1 MSGFRGRDLFRAI
14 RSGLRPYAR
23 SGGDAAYQTDRC
35 ALTQTALAT
44 AAASLVLAGCRS
56 LPTYPWV
63 DTDTAMAHMTRR
75 AERVHT
81 IAGRCDLA
89 FTNERGE
96 TIRLDAAIA
105 ARPPDHLRLRAW
117 KLGQA
122 VFDLLLTPDGFWV
135 QTRDEDLSSALE
147 VDRFLGAW
155 TVAVTGRPTRAVTY
169 EDDGGREFTV
179 VGREERADA
188 RWTVRCVIERS
199 TLLPRRYT
207 LEDETGAEL
216 YVLQL
221 GRYRSFDGIAW
232 PTRMT
237 GRAAGRGFVLE
248 ITDPIFNEETASD
261 AFKPPHGAVRRSAWQ
276 PIPETSRS
284 PRSSLNGAPS

>member
-1 MSGFRGRDLFRAI
+1 MI
-14 RSGLRPYAR
+14 GL
-23 SGGDAAYQTDRC
+23 GDRKR
-35 ALTQTALAT
+35 TQTALPI
-44 AAASLVLAGCRS
+44 AAVFLVLPGCHS

-63 DTDTAMAHMTRR
+63 DTETAMAQMSRR

-81 IAGRCDLA
+81 IAGPCDLA
-89 FTNERGE
+89 FTDERGQ
-96 TIRLDAAIA
+96 TIRLDAAIV

-117 KLGQA
+117 KLGHVA
-122 VFDLLLTPDGFWV
+122 FDVLLTPEGLWV
-135 QTRDEDLSSALE
+135 QTRDDDLFSALE

-221 GRYRSFDGIAW
+221 NRYRSFDGIAW

-248 ITDPIFNEETASD
+248 ITDPIFNEETASG
-261 AFKPPHGAVRRSAWQ
+261 AFKPPHGAVRQSAWQ

-284 PRSSLNGAPS
+284 DRSSLSDAPS

>member
-1 MSGFRGRDLFRAI
+1 MSSL
-14 RSGLRPYAR
+14 L
-23 SGGDAAYQTDRC
+23 
-35 ALTQTALAT
+35 LAM
-44 AAASLVLAGCRS
+44 AGASLVLAGCHS

-63 DTDTAMAHMTRR
+63 DTETAMAHMRRR

-81 IAGRCDLA
+81 IAGPCDLA
-89 FTNERGE
+89 FTDEHGE

-105 ARPPDHLRLRAW
+105 ARPPDHLRLRTW

-122 VFDLLLTPDGFWV
+122 AFDVLLTPEGLWV
-135 QTRDEDLSSALE
+135 LTRDEDLSSALE

-155 TVAVTGRPTRAVTY
+155 TVAVTGRPIHAVTY
-169 EDDGGREFTV
+169 EDDGGPEFTV

-188 RWTVRCVIERS
+188 SWTVRCVIERS

-207 LEDETGAEL
+207 LEDERGAEL

-248 ITDPIFNEETASD
+248 ITNPIFNEETASG
-261 AFKPPHGAVRRSAWQ
+261 AFKPPHGAVRQSAWQ

-284 PRSSLNGAPS
+284 SRSLPNGVPS